1 MRKIILIFLLNSS
14 VVTATTTDATLA
26 QPCTALD
33 QQAAAT
39 EPARP
44 ALAGKCRPAA
54 NAAML
59 DTETNTETNTDSD
72 IGSNTGAN
80 TGVQTGL
87 NVMPVDLATSVSRPS
102 STSTTAPSNTTPS
115 TTASSSTASSN
126 TTPAAPAA
134 PQTQGVQRVQ
144 HNSTLEWLG
153 SSMLLILVGFWLW
166 MTRK

>member
-1 MRKIILIFLLNSS
+1 MRKIILVFLLNSS
-14 VVTATTTDATLA
+14 VVAATTTDATLA

-54 NAAML
+54 NAAMP
-59 DTETNTETNTDSD
+59 DTETNTDSD
-72 IGSNTGAN
+72 IGSNTGANTGAN

-102 STSTTAPSNTTPS
+102 STSTTA
-115 TTASSSTASSN
+115 SSS
-126 TTPAAPAA
+126 TTPAAPAS

>member
-1 MRKIILIFLLNSS
+1 MRKKIILIFLLNSS
-14 VVTATTTDATLA
+14 VVAAITTDASLV
-26 QPCTALD
+26 QPCTVLD

-39 EPARP
+39 QSTRP

-59 DTETNTETNTDSD
+59 DTETNTETNTDTNID
-72 IGSNTGAN
+72 INTGAN
-80 TGVQTGL
+80 TGI

-102 STSTTAPSNTTPS
+102 STSTTA
-115 TTASSSTASSN
+115 SSS

-134 PQTQGVQRVQ
+134 PQTQGIQRVQ